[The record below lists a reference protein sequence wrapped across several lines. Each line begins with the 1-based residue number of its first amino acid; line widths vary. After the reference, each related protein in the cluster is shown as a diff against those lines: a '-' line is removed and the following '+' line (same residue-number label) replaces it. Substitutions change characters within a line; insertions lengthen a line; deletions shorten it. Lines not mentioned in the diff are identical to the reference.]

1 MRVLMLS
8 HYALPHVGGIE
19 SFVHSLSA
27 ALRDRGHDV
36 VHVASNAVRPG
47 EPAPGDDGVLR
58 VPAHN
63 VLEDRLGVPWPI
75 FSPAL
80 ASVLAREVPRADV
93 VHAHGMLY
101 LDCAAGLMQARFLSA
116 TRRAG
121 PAGVLTEQVG
131 HVPYSSALLD
141 RVEALAIGTLGRA
154 AVRAAHAVVSVNPR
168 VDGELA
174 RLAPR
179 SRRAVVA
186 NCIDT
191 ELFRPARSDER
202 RAIRSELGW
211 DGRPRVLFVG
221 RQVERKGFDRGV
233 AAAVAGNGS
242 FELVVAGPLPREKV
256 DRPEVTLLGTLP
268 RMQLA
273 RVYRAADV
281 LLLPSHGEGFPLAA
295 QEAMASGLPVILG
308 ADDAYTAYAG
318 AAGGGLRQVPDDP
331 AATAA
336 AVGELVCEPDVWGAL
351 SERVARYA
359 HATFAPP
366 AVAARYERI
375 YLEARERSGRF

>member
-1 MRVLMLS
+1 MRILMLS

-19 SFVHSLSA
+19 SFVHSLSG
-27 ALRDRGHDV
+27 ALRDRGHEV
-36 VHVASNAVRPG
+36 LHVASNAVRPG
-47 EPAPGDDGVLR
+47 EPAPDGDGVVR
-58 VPAHN
+58 VPAYN

-80 ASVLAREVPRADV
+80 ARVLAREVPRADV

-101 LDCAAGLMQARFLSA
+101 LDSAAGLLQARFLSA
-116 TRRAG
+116 TRRGG

-141 RVEALAIGTLGRA
+141 RVERVAIGTLGRA

-168 VDGELA
+168 VDAELA

-191 ELFRPARSDER
+191 ELFRPGGADER
-202 RAIRSELGW
+202 MAIRRELGW

-233 AAAVAGNGS
+233 AAAVAGGGS
-242 FELVVAGPLPREKV
+242 FELVVAGPLPREAV

-268 RMQLA
+268 RPRLA
-273 RVYRAADV
+273 RLYRAADV

-336 AVGELVCEPDVWGAL
+336 AVGELVCEPDGWGAL

-375 YLEARERSGRF
+375 YTEARGRV

>member
-27 ALRDRGHDV
+27 ALRRRGHEV
-36 VHVASNAVRPG
+36 LHVASDAVRPG
-47 EPAPGDDGVLR
+47 EPTPDGDGVVR
-58 VPAHN
+58 VPAYN
-63 VLEDRLGVPWPI
+63 FLEDRLGVPWPV
-75 FSPAL
+75 FSPGL
-80 ASVLAREVPRADV
+80 AGVLAREVPRADV

-101 LDCAAGLMQARFLSA
+101 LDCVAGLLQARALG
-116 TRRAG
+116 RRG
-121 PAGVLTEQVG
+121 PVGVLTEQVG
-131 HVPYSSALLD
+131 HVPYSSGVLD
-141 RVEALAIGTLGRA
+141 RVERVAISTVGRA

-168 VDGELA
+168 VDAELA

-179 SRRAVVA
+179 SPRAVVT

-191 ELFRPARSDER
+191 ELFRPAEADER
-202 RAIRSELGW
+202 MSLRRELGW

-233 AAAVAGNGS
+233 AAAVAGGGS
-242 FELVVAGPLPREKV
+242 FELVVAGPLPREAV
-256 DRPEVTLLGTLP
+256 DRPEVTMLGTLP
-268 RMQLA
+268 RVQLA
-273 RVYRAADV
+273 RLYRAADV

-336 AVGELVCEPDVWGAL
+336 AVGDLVCAPDVWGAL

-375 YLEARERSGRF
+375 YTEARERAGRF